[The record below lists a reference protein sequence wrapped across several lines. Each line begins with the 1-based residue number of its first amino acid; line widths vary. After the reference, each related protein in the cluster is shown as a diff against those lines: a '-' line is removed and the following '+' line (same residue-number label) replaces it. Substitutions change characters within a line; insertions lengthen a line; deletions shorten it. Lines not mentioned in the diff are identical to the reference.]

1 MILTGPEIERQLGT
15 NLFIDPYDPALL
27 NPNSYN
33 LRLHHELLVY
43 EELEL
48 DMRKANP
55 YRRLHIPEEGYV
67 LRPNQLY
74 LARTIERTET
84 HGYVPMLEG
93 RSSIARLGL
102 FIHMSA
108 GFGDVGFAG
117 HWTLEMFAVHPI
129 RIYAGVAVCQIFYH
143 TIEGAVREYDSGKYQ
158 HNRDIQP
165 SLLFRELEQS
175 PQMELGF
182 EE

>member
-1 MILTGPEIERQLGT
+1 MILTGPEIEKQLGEKI
-15 NLFIDPYDPALL
+15 FIDPYDPQLL

-33 LRLHHELLVY
+33 LRLHDELLVY
-43 EELEL
+43 ESLEL
-48 DMRKANP
+48 DMRKENP
-55 YRRLHIPEEGYV
+55 FRRYHIPEEGFV

-102 FIHMSA
+102 FVHMSA
-108 GFGDVGFAG
+108 GFGDVGFNG

-129 RIYAGVAVCQIFYH
+129 RVYAGVEVCQIFYH
-143 TIEGAVREYDSGKYQ
+143 TLEGDIREYDSGKYQ
-158 HNRDIQP
+158 NNRDIQP
-165 SLLFRELEQS
+165 SLLHRELEPD
-175 PQMELGF
+175 PQMGLFDE
-182 EE
+182 